1 MVSAIT
7 GTLTVLV
14 VEPTLNIALIVDVSK
29 SSPKIVA
36 LLHSILC
43 ECQLVL
49 VADGGDS
56 TDGNTETLNGLAILP
71 EGMDSDTGTDLDISL
86 PVKVGAENSTC
97 RTADHWYN
105 EHNHNIYVSIT
116 CSINYSNLCL
126 YWITPCNSQHGWW
139 LND

>member
-14 VEPTLNIALIVDVSK
+14 VKPALNIALIVDVSK

-71 EGMDSDTGTDLDISL
+71 EGMDSDTGTNLDISL

-97 RTADHWYN
+97 RTVDHWCN
-105 EHNHNIYVSIT
+105 EHNHKFMYPLPVVSTIVT
-116 CSINYSNLCL
+116 SVCIGLLLVIPSMD
-126 YWITPCNSQHGWW
+126 GG
-139 LND
+139 